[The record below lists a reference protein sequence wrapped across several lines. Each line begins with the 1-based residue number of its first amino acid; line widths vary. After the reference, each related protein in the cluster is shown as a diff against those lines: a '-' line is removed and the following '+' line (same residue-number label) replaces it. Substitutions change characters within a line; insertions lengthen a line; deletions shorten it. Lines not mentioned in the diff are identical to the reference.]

1 MVKRV
6 RFSGK
11 YGNIFWLFIPLFIFA
26 VFLQENIG
34 VLPAQGQ
41 KEVEKRKIES
51 RRVDI
56 SDFVWDKNGLITLWF
71 DDAWLSQYEQGYR
84 IVEKF
89 GYRAALAVPTKHIA
103 YEAYMNWNQIRKLHF
118 KGWEIVPHSRNHDC
132 SLVSK
137 SLEEIKEE
145 ILGSKQDLFDQGI
158 MSDIYVP
165 PCGVTSQEANS
176 LVQAHF
182 TAQRAV
188 EEGLNLLPV
197 KERYNL
203 KIVNVGQKTT
213 LDEIRVWIRRAKYY
227 RQWLIFMFHEI
238 DEGEGSLGVTPEMLE
253 GILEEVKSA
262 GLAVVVPSEAL
273 SF

>member
-1 MVKRV
+1 MVKRI

-11 YGNIFWLFIPLFIFA
+11 YGNIFWLFIPLLIFV
-26 VFLQENIG
+26 VFLQKNIG

-41 KEVEKRKIES
+41 RETERKIAP

-56 SDFVWDKNGLITLWF
+56 SGFVWDRNGLITLWF
-71 DDAWLSQYEQGYR
+71 DDAWLSQYEQGYK

-89 GYRAALAVPTKHIA
+89 GYRAALAVPTKHIS
-103 YEAYMNWNQIRKLHF
+103 YKAYMNWNQVRKLHF

-132 SLVSK
+132 SLTSK
-137 SLEEIKEE
+137 SLEEIREE
-145 ILGSKQDLFDQGI
+145 ILGSKQDLLDQGI
-158 MSDIYVP
+158 ISDIYVP

-182 TAQRAV
+182 IAQRAT
-188 EEGLNLLPV
+188 EEGLNPLPV
-197 KERYNL
+197 RERYNL
-203 KIVNVGQKTT
+203 KIMTVERKST
-213 LDEIRVWIRRAKYY
+213 LGEVRTWIRQAKYY

-238 DEGEGSLGVTPEMLE
+238 NEGEEPLSITPEMLE
-253 GILEEVKSA
+253 GILGEVKSA
-262 GLAVVVPSEAL
+262 GLAVVIPSEAL